1 VFTEGMALGSAF
13 LSSVSSV
20 VITPVA
26 KEGMALRLLVVRS
39 GFAALFISVALL
51 LVPAKTAFGNV
62 TALGVGAILLV
73 SGPVFGLAAL
83 VYYRGIQSLGLAKA
97 YPVVN
102 VFPLFSTLLAVLLLG
117 ERPHWLA
124 VAGTVVILAGVWL
137 VSSTAE
143 GSRPQAPAST
153 KASANK
159 WIGLMIGTAVL
170 FAISTTANKV
180 ALDTGLSPLLVNLGR
195 MVCAGS
201 MGVVASL
208 ARRRGFGFRT
218 LPRLS
223 WGRVAISSFSSDL
236 VGHYLYFTAMQL
248 GEVSSVV
255 PLAATS
261 PLFVIPMARVFLKE
275 VITWP
280 IVVGTFLAVCGI
292 ILVLAS

>member
-1 VFTEGMALGSAF
+1 VFTEGMAFGSAF

-39 GFAALFISVALL
+39 GFAALFISSALL

-137 VSSTAE
+137 VSSTTE
-143 GSRPQAPAST
+143 GSRPQSTLST
-153 KASANK
+153 KASAYK
-159 WIGLMIGTAVL
+159 WIGVMIGTAVL
-170 FAISTTANKV
+170 FAVSTTANKV

-208 ARRRGFGFRT
+208 AGRRGLGFRT

-223 WGRVAISSFSSDL
+223 
-236 VGHYLYFTAMQL
+236 
-248 GEVSSVV
+248 
-255 PLAATS
+255 
-261 PLFVIPMARVFLKE
+261 
-275 VITWP
+275 
-280 IVVGTFLAVCGI
+280 
-292 ILVLAS
+292 